1 MILFNDIYKINILIF
16 VLYLM
21 LVIDAK
27 TFRSSRGRSQHSK
40 TQEHRLGTSTSSSI
54 NQRDVTEDGNVSSP
68 DSSAPPSPVPISGS
82 MRRDTAISKEKA
94 KFFRQSAAF
103 NARGVNGRGSGVP
116 KVNAPKNKPYSS
128 SSSDS
133 SSSSSSSSSS
143 RSRSSSSSSST
154 SSSSS
159 DSSNSSSSSSS
170 SSAHACS
177 LSVRPSRPVFPLPK
191 CLAARNANFIKSPSN
206 MSYKSCSSTTESVTS
221 SKKHEHRLK
230 ICERIKCP
238 NEVKKNNNES
248 TTPKILLRAPKLI
261 AKVNSSQPKIFPL
274 SHSKSEK
281 SDSPISLF
289 KKLLTDSSNEPWG
302 FAALAAKPPVEHIKP
317 EICNNKKDKPIAGFF
332 QLKGLFDGLSHFYST
347 PLQSR
352 TRLRTEKDS
361 KPSVKTDLKVI
372 CVDKK
377 PKVSDKQQSPSF
389 LVKSA
394 ISSKIMETREIPG
407 GDQLLD
413 DNDKSL
419 DDSPSAFRDR
429 QSVPTIRP
437 VTRSGKQ
444 VPYKILLVFA
454 SCIKYYHNY

>member
-1 MILFNDIYKINILIF
+1 M
-16 VLYLM
+16 
-21 LVIDAK
+21 
-27 TFRSSRGRSQHSK
+27 Q
-40 TQEHRLGTSTSSSI
+40 
-54 NQRDVTEDGNVSSP
+54 QRDVTEDGNVSSP

-116 KVNAPKNKPYSS
+116 KVNNPANKRLSS

-143 RSRSSSSSSST
+143 RSRSSSSSST

-159 DSSNSSSSSSS
+159 DSSNNSSSSSS

-191 CLAARNANFIKSPSN
+191 CLAARNADFNKSPSK
-206 MSYKSCSSTTESVTS
+206 MSYKSCSSTSQSVQS
-221 SKKHEHRLK
+221 SKKNEHYLK
-230 ICERIKCP
+230 MSEKIKYP
-238 NEVKKNNNES
+238 SESKKMNKTNDDQS
-248 TTPKILLRAPKLI
+248 KTTPKVLLRAPKLI

-274 SHSKSEK
+274 SNSKLDS

-289 KKLLTDSSNEPWG
+289 KKLLTDVSNEPWG
-302 FAALAAKPPVEHIKP
+302 FAALAAKAPIIEDLKP
-317 EICNNKKDKPIAGFF
+317 EAINNKKDKPIAGFI

-352 TRLRTEKDS
+352 TRPRTEKDS
-361 KPSVKTDLKVI
+361 KPSIQADTKVTS
-372 CVDKK
+372 VDKK
-377 PKVSDKQQSPSF
+377 LKMHDKQESPSF

-394 ISSKIMETREIPG
+394 VSSKLMETRDVTGSG
-407 GDQLLD
+407 GEQKLD
-413 DNDKSL
+413 HDVNKSL
-419 DDSPSAFRDR
+419 ANSPSAFRDSL
-429 QSVPTIRP
+429 SVPTIRP

-444 VPYKILLVFA
+444 VPYKILLVYA
-454 SCIKYYHNY
+454 SCINTTIIHKGLYQF

>member
-1 MILFNDIYKINILIF
+1 M
-16 VLYLM
+16 
-21 LVIDAK
+21 
-27 TFRSSRGRSQHSK
+27 H
-40 TQEHRLGTSTSSSI
+40 
-54 NQRDVTEDGNVSSP
+54 QRDVTEDGNVSSP
-68 DSSAPPSPVPISGS
+68 DSSAPPSPVPISGN

-116 KVNAPKNKPYSS
+116 KVNAPSNKRLSS

-191 CLAARNANFIKSPSN
+191 CLAARNADFTKSPSN
-206 MSYKSCSSTTESVTS
+206 VSCKSSSSTSEPVQS
-221 SKKHEHRLK
+221 SKKNEHKLSVKNSEK
-230 ICERIKCP
+230 IKDPSETNKIDDQSKI
-238 NEVKKNNNES
+238 
-248 TTPKILLRAPKLI
+248 TPKVLLRAPKLI
-261 AKVNSSQPKIFPL
+261 AKVSSSQPKIFPL
-274 SHSKSEK
+274 SHSESNN

-289 KKLLTDSSNEPWG
+289 KKLLTDTTNEPWG
-302 FAALAAKPPVEHIKP
+302 FAALAAKAPIDQTKP
-317 EICNNKKDKPIAGFF
+317 EAINNKKDKPIAGFI

-352 TRLRTEKDS
+352 TRPRTEKETKTSS
-361 KPSVKTDLKVI
+361 KADPRVT

-377 PKVSDKQQSPSF
+377 IKSPDKQQSPSF

-394 ISSKIMETREIPG
+394 VSSKMMETREVSESG
-407 GDQLLD
+407 GEQTLD

-419 DDSPSAFRDR
+419 VDSPSAFRDR
-429 QSVPTIRP
+429 LSVPTIRP

-454 SCIKYYHNY
+454 SCIKYYHNS

>member
-1 MILFNDIYKINILIF
+1 M
-16 VLYLM
+16 
-21 LVIDAK
+21 
-27 TFRSSRGRSQHSK
+27 
-40 TQEHRLGTSTSSSI
+40 

-82 MRRDTAISKEKA
+82 VRRDSAISKEKA

-116 KVNAPKNKPYSS
+116 KVNAPANKRLSS
-128 SSSDS
+128 SSSES

-143 RSRSSSSSSST
+143 RSRSSSSSST

-177 LSVRPSRPVFPLPK
+177 LSVRPSRPIFPLPK
-191 CLAARNANFIKSPSN
+191 CLAASNADFYKSPSN
-206 MSYKSCSSTTESVTS
+206 MSSKSCNSTSESIQS
-221 SKKHEHRLK
+221 SKKNEHRLK
-230 ICERIKCP
+230 LSDKLKLPSEIKKLDKI
-238 NEVKKNNNES
+238 NDDQSKI
-248 TTPKILLRAPKLI
+248 TPKVLLRAPKLI
-261 AKVNSSQPKIFPL
+261 AKVNCSQPKIFPL
-274 SHSKSEK
+274 SHPKSDN

-289 KKLLTDSSNEPWG
+289 KQLLTDNSNKLWG
-302 FAALAAKPPVEHIKP
+302 FAALAAKAPIEPIKP
-317 EICNNKKDKPIAGFF
+317 EVCNNKKDKPIAGFI

-352 TRLRTEKDS
+352 TRPRNEKDP
-361 KPSVKTDLKVI
+361 KPSSKSDPKVT
-372 CVDKK
+372 CCDKK
-377 PKVSDKQQSPSF
+377 LNIPEKQQSPSF

-394 ISSKIMETREIPG
+394 VSSKMMETREVAEMG
-407 GDQLLD
+407 GEKILD
-413 DNDKSL
+413 NKSL
-419 DDSPSAFRDR
+419 DNSPSAFRDHL
-429 QSVPTIRP
+429 SVPTIRP

-454 SCIKYYHNY
+454 SCIKYYHI

>member
-1 MILFNDIYKINILIF
+1 M
-16 VLYLM
+16 
-21 LVIDAK
+21 
-27 TFRSSRGRSQHSK
+27 H
-40 TQEHRLGTSTSSSI
+40 
-54 NQRDVTEDGNVSSP
+54 QRDVTEDGNVSSP
-68 DSSAPPSPVPISGS
+68 DSSAPPSPVPISGN

-116 KVNAPKNKPYSS
+116 KVNAPSNKRLSS

-133 SSSSSSSSSS
+133 SSSSSSTSSS

-191 CLAARNANFIKSPSN
+191 CLAARNADLTKSPSN
-206 MSYKSCSSTTESVTS
+206 VSCKSSSSSEPVQS
-221 SKKHEHRLK
+221 SKKNDHKLSVKNCEK
-230 ICERIKCP
+230 IKEPCET
-238 NEVKKNNNES
+238 KKIDNQS
-248 TTPKILLRAPKLI
+248 KVTPKVLLRAPKLI
-261 AKVNSSQPKIFPL
+261 AKVSSSQPKIFPL
-274 SHSKSEK
+274 SHSKSNN

-302 FAALAAKPPVEHIKP
+302 FAALAAKAPIEQIKP
-317 EICNNKKDKPIAGFF
+317 EVSNNKKDKPIAGFI

-352 TRLRTEKDS
+352 TRPRTEKETKAS
-361 KPSVKTDLKVI
+361 IKTEPKVTCI
-372 CVDKK
+372 DKK
-377 PKVSDKQQSPSF
+377 IKSPDKQQSPSF

-394 ISSKIMETREIPG
+394 VSSKMMETREVSESG
-407 GDQLLD
+407 GEQTFH

-419 DDSPSAFRDR
+419 EDSPSAFRDR
-429 QSVPTIRP
+429 LSVPTIRP

-454 SCIKYYHNY
+454 SCIKYYHNS

>member
-1 MILFNDIYKINILIF
+1 M
-16 VLYLM
+16 
-21 LVIDAK
+21 
-27 TFRSSRGRSQHSK
+27 H
-40 TQEHRLGTSTSSSI
+40 
-54 NQRDVTEDGNVSSP
+54 QRDVTEDGNVSSP

-116 KVNAPKNKPYSS
+116 KVNAPANKRLSS

-133 SSSSSSSSSS
+133 SSSSSSC
-143 RSRSSSSSSST
+143 SRSSSTSST

-170 SSAHACS
+170 SSARACS

-191 CLAARNANFIKSPSN
+191 CLAARSADFTPSPSN
-206 MSYKSCSSTTESVTS
+206 TS
-221 SKKHEHRLK
+221 SKSNNSTSESVQSSKKNVHHLK
-230 ICERIKCP
+230 ISDKIKYASDV
-238 NEVKKNNNES
+238 NKVGQKKDNES
-248 TTPKILLRAPKLI
+248 KTTTKVLLRAPKLI
-261 AKVNSSQPKIFPL
+261 AKVSSSQPKIFPL
-274 SHSKSEK
+274 SHSKSSN
-281 SDSPISLF
+281 SDCPISLF
-289 KKLLTDSSNEPWG
+289 KKLLTDTTNEPWG
-302 FAALAAKPPVEHIKP
+302 FAVLAAKAPPIEYTKP
-317 EICNNKKDKPIAGFF
+317 EVCSSKKDKPIAGFV

-352 TRLRTEKDS
+352 TRPRTEKDVKSSS
-361 KPSVKTDLKVI
+361 KVDSKVI

-377 PKVSDKQQSPSF
+377 AKVPDKQQSPSF

-394 ISSKIMETREIPG
+394 ISSKMMETREVSESG
-407 GDQLLD
+407 GEQKLD

-419 DDSPSAFRDR
+419 ENSPSAFRDHL
-429 QSVPTIRP
+429 SVPTIRP

-444 VPYKILLVFA
+444 VPYKILLVLA
-454 SCIKYYHNY
+454 SC

>member
-1 MILFNDIYKINILIF
+1 M
-16 VLYLM
+16 
-21 LVIDAK
+21 
-27 TFRSSRGRSQHSK
+27 
-40 TQEHRLGTSTSSSI
+40 

-82 MRRDTAISKEKA
+82 VRRDNAISKEKA

-116 KVNAPKNKPYSS
+116 KVNAPLNMRLSS

-143 RSRSSSSSSST
+143 RSRSSSSSST

-177 LSVRPSRPVFPLPK
+177 LSVRPSRPIFPLPK
-191 CLAARNANFIKSPSN
+191 CLAARNADFNESPSN
-206 MSYKSCSSTTESVTS
+206 LSSKSCNSTSESVQS
-221 SKKHEHRLK
+221 SKKIDNRSKLSDKQNDPSEIKKVDK
-230 ICERIKCP
+230 INVQSK
-238 NEVKKNNNES
+238 V
-248 TTPKILLRAPKLI
+248 TPKVLLRAPKLI
-261 AKVNSSQPKIFPL
+261 AKVNCSQPKIFPL
-274 SHSKSEK
+274 SNSKSDN
-281 SDSPISLF
+281 SDTPISLF
-289 KKLLTDSSNEPWG
+289 KQLLTDNSDKPWG
-302 FAALAAKPPVEHIKP
+302 FAALAAKAPIVEPIKP
-317 EICNNKKDKPIAGFF
+317 EVCNKKDKPIAGFI

-352 TRLRTEKDS
+352 TRPRNEKDIKS
-361 KPSVKTDLKVI
+361 SSKTDPKVI
-372 CVDKK
+372 CADKK
-377 PKVSDKQQSPSF
+377 FKISEKQQSPSF

-394 ISSKIMETREIPG
+394 VSSKLMETREVAEIG
-407 GDQLLD
+407 GDKIL
-413 DNDKSL
+413 NNEKSL
-419 DDSPSAFRDR
+419 DNSPSAFRDHL
-429 QSVPTIRP
+429 SVPTIRP

-454 SCIKYYHNY
+454 SCIKYYHIT

>member
-1 MILFNDIYKINILIF
+1 M
-16 VLYLM
+16 
-21 LVIDAK
+21 
-27 TFRSSRGRSQHSK
+27 
-40 TQEHRLGTSTSSSI
+40 

-82 MRRDTAISKEKA
+82 VRRDTAISKEKA

-116 KVNAPKNKPYSS
+116 KVNAPLKMRLSS

-143 RSRSSSSSSST
+143 RSRSSSSSST
-154 SSSSS
+154 ISSSS

-191 CLAARNANFIKSPSN
+191 CLAARNANKSPTNVS
-206 MSYKSCSSTTESVTS
+206 SKSCNSTSESVES
-221 SKKHEHRLK
+221 SKKNEHRLK
-230 ICERIKCP
+230 INDKLNDLSNIKKID
-238 NEVKKNNNES
+238 KKNDEQS
-248 TTPKILLRAPKLI
+248 KGTPKVLLRAPKLI
-261 AKVNSSQPKIFPL
+261 AKVNCSQPKIFPL
-274 SHSKSEK
+274 SHSKSDN

-289 KKLLTDSSNEPWG
+289 KQLLTENSDKPWG
-302 FAALAAKPPVEHIKP
+302 FAALAAKAPIEPVKP
-317 EICNNKKDKPIAGFF
+317 EVYNSKKDKPIAGFI

-352 TRLRTEKDS
+352 TRPRNEKDPKLS
-361 KPSVKTDLKVI
+361 IKSDSKVI

-377 PKVSDKQQSPSF
+377 LKIPDKQQSPSF

-394 ISSKIMETREIPG
+394 VSSKLMETREVAEIE
-407 GDQLLD
+407 GDKMLN
-413 DNDKSL
+413 NDKSL
-419 DDSPSAFRDR
+419 DISPSAFRDHL
-429 QSVPTIRP
+429 SVPTIRP

-454 SCIKYYHNY
+454 SCIKYYHIS

>member
-1 MILFNDIYKINILIF
+1 M
-16 VLYLM
+16 
-21 LVIDAK
+21 
-27 TFRSSRGRSQHSK
+27 
-40 TQEHRLGTSTSSSI
+40 

-116 KVNAPKNKPYSS
+116 KVNALANKRLSS

-143 RSRSSSSSSST
+143 RSSSSSST

-170 SSAHACS
+170 SSAHAS

-191 CLAARNANFIKSPSN
+191 SLAARNADVIKSPSN
-206 MSYKSCSSTTESVTS
+206 MLSCKNCSSTTSESVKST
-221 SKKHEHRLK
+221 L
-230 ICERIKCP
+230 
-238 NEVKKNNNES
+238 KKNDKIKNPSELQKIDKKNIDES
-248 TTPKILLRAPKLI
+248 TPKVVLRAPKLI
-261 AKVNSSQPKIFPL
+261 AKINSLQPKIFPL
-274 SHSKSEK
+274 LNSKSDN
-281 SDSPISLF
+281 SNSPISLF
-289 KKLLTDSSNEPWG
+289 QKLMTDFTNEPWG
-302 FAALAAKPPVEHIKP
+302 FAALAMKPPIDDMKP
-317 EICNNKKDKPIAGFF
+317 DASCNKKDKSIAGFF
-332 QLKGLFDGLSHFYST
+332 QLRGLYDGLSHFYST

-352 TRLRTEKDS
+352 TRPRSEKDKDS
-361 KPSVKTDLKVI
+361 KVSSKVDPKVP

-377 PKVSDKQQSPSF
+377 LNILDQQSPSF

-394 ISSKIMETREIPG
+394 VSSKMMEIKREITRDIAGSG
-407 GDQLLD
+407 GEKKLD
-413 DNDKSL
+413 DNKSL
-419 DDSPSAFRDR
+419 ENSPSAFRDR
-429 QSVPTIRP
+429 LSVPTIRP

-454 SCIKYYHNY
+454 SCIKYYHNS

>member
-1 MILFNDIYKINILIF
+1 M
-16 VLYLM
+16 
-21 LVIDAK
+21 
-27 TFRSSRGRSQHSK
+27 Q
-40 TQEHRLGTSTSSSI
+40 
-54 NQRDVTEDGNVSSP
+54 QRDVTEDGNVSSP
-68 DSSAPPSPVPISGS
+68 DSSAPPSPVPVSGS

-103 NARGVNGRGSGVP
+103 NSRGVNGRGSGVP
-116 KVNAPKNKPYSS
+116 KVNTPANKRLSS

-159 DSSNSSSSSSS
+159 DSSNNSSSSSS

-191 CLAARNANFIKSPSN
+191 GLAARNADFNKSPSK
-206 MSYKSCSSTTESVTS
+206 MSSKSCSSTSQSVQS
-221 SKKHEHRLK
+221 SKKNESCLK
-230 ICERIKCP
+230 ISEKIKYSSELKKI
-238 NEVKKNNNES
+238 NKVNDNKVK
-248 TTPKILLRAPKLI
+248 TTPKVLLRAPKLI

-274 SHSKSEK
+274 SNSKSDN
-281 SDSPISLF
+281 SDCPISLF

-302 FAALAAKPPVEHIKP
+302 FAALAAKAPFIKDIKP
-317 EICNNKKDKPIAGFF
+317 EAINNKKDKPIAGFI

-352 TRLRTEKDS
+352 TRPRTERDS
-361 KPSVKTDLKVI
+361 KPSSQADSKVI
-372 CVDKK
+372 LVDKK
-377 PKVSDKQQSPSF
+377 LKTHDKQESPSF

-394 ISSKIMETREIPG
+394 VSSKLMETREVTGPG
-407 GDQLLD
+407 VEQNLD
-413 DNDKSL
+413 DDIINKSL
-419 DDSPSAFRDR
+419 TNSPSAFRDSL
-429 QSVPTIRP
+429 SVPAIRP

-444 VPYKILLVFA
+444 VPYKILLVYA
-454 SCIKYYHNY
+454 SCINTTIIHKGLNQF

>member
-1 MILFNDIYKINILIF
+1 MH
-16 VLYLM
+16 
-21 LVIDAK
+21 
-27 TFRSSRGRSQHSK
+27 QH
-40 TQEHRLGTSTSSSI
+40 
-54 NQRDVTEDGNVSSP
+54 DVTEDGNVSSP

-116 KVNAPKNKPYSS
+116 KVNAPANKRLSS

-143 RSRSSSSSSST
+143 RSRSSSSSST

-191 CLAARNANFIKSPSN
+191 CLAARKADFTQSPSHV
-206 MSYKSCSSTTESVTS
+206 SYKNSSLKSESVQS
-221 SKKHEHRLK
+221 SKKNEHHIKLGEK
-230 ICERIKCP
+230 IKHPSEF
-238 NEVKKNNNES
+238 KNIDQMKDNQS
-248 TTPKILLRAPKLI
+248 KITPKVLLRAPKLI
-261 AKVNSSQPKIFPL
+261 AKVSSSQPKIFPL
-274 SHSKSEK
+274 SHSKSNN
-281 SDSPISLF
+281 SDSPMSLF
-289 KKLLTDSSNEPWG
+289 KKLLTDITNDEPWG
-302 FAALAAKPPVEHIKP
+302 FAALAANAPPIDHSKP
-317 EICNNKKDKPIAGFF
+317 EVGNNKKDKPIAGFV

-352 TRLRTEKDS
+352 TRPRNEKDTKLPNNKVDS
-361 KPSVKTDLKVI
+361 KVPCSEKKTQIPDT
-372 CVDKK
+372 
-377 PKVSDKQQSPSF
+377 QQSPSF

-394 ISSKIMETREIPG
+394 VSSKMMETREVPGSG
-407 GDQLLD
+407 GDQKHD
-413 DNDKSL
+413 DDDDDDKSL
-419 DDSPSAFRDR
+419 NDSPSAFRDR
-429 QSVPTIRP
+429 LSVPTIRP

-444 VPYKILLVFA
+444 VPYKILLVLA
-454 SCIKYYHNY
+454 SCINLPYYHNS